1 MQPYYQTGIF
11 HMVEK
16 MITPDINNMFS
27 TYHAALTKLEIGL
40 DERFEQSVNVIS
52 QTGQHVIIC
61 GMGKSGL
68 VGRKIAAT
76 LSSTGTAALFL
87 HPAEAIHGDL
97 GMVREKSVVILISHS
112 GETEEVVKLL
122 PALRRLDTKIIALV
136 GSLDSTLAKASNI
149 VLDASIDKE
158 ACPLNLAPTTS
169 TLTTLVMGDALAIAL
184 MNRSGFKPEDFA
196 ANHPGGMLGMRL
208 LSRVKDR
215 MVQKE
220 LPLVKP
226 NMPMS
231 EVIVRMT
238 EARLGL
244 ALVHKDNLLRGIITD
259 GDLRRMLVLGTNL
272 SSTLAGDVMNESP
285 LTITEDD
292 MMVVAEEKM
301 LEARVQS
308 LVVVDKK
315 GHINGVV
322 QIY

>member
-1 MQPYYQTGIF
+1 
-11 HMVEK
+11 MVEK

-122 PALRRLDTKIIALV
+122 PALRRLDAKIIALV

-244 ALVHKDNLLRGIITD
+244 ALVHKDNILRGIITD

-285 LTITEDD
+285 LTIREDE

>member
-1 MQPYYQTGIF
+1 
-11 HMVEK
+11 MVEK
-16 MITPDINNMFS
+16 MITSDINNMFS
-27 TYHAALTKLEIGL
+27 TYHAALTKLENGL
-40 DERFEQSVNVIS
+40 DERFEQSVDVIS

-122 PALRRLDTKIIALV
+122 PALRRLDAKIIALV

-285 LTITEDD
+285 LTITEDE

-315 GHINGVV
+315 GQINGVV

>member
-1 MQPYYQTGIF
+1 
-11 HMVEK
+11 MVEK

-27 TYHAALTKLEIGL
+27 TYHAALTKLENGL

-149 VLDASIDKE
+149 VLDVSIDKE

-285 LTITEDD
+285 LTIREEE

>member
-1 MQPYYQTGIF
+1 
-11 HMVEK
+11 MVEK

-122 PALRRLDTKIIALV
+122 PALRRLDAKIIALV

-169 TLTTLVMGDALAIAL
+169 TLITLVMGDALAIAL

-285 LTITEDD
+285 LTITEDE

-322 QIY
+322 QIF

>member
-1 MQPYYQTGIF
+1 
-11 HMVEK
+11 MVEK

-40 DERFEQSVNVIS
+40 DESFEQSVNVIS

-97 GMVREKSVVILISHS
+97 GMVQEKSVVILISHS

-122 PALRRLDTKIIALV
+122 PALRRLDAKIIALV

-285 LTITEDD
+285 LTISEDE

>member
-1 MQPYYQTGIF
+1 
-11 HMVEK
+11 MVEK
-16 MITPDINNMFS
+16 MITSDINNMFS

-122 PALRRLDTKIIALV
+122 PALRRLDAKIIALV

-169 TLTTLVMGDALAIAL
+169 TLITLVMGDALAIAL

-272 SSTLAGDVMNESP
+272 SSTLAGDVMNKSP
-285 LTITEDD
+285 LTIREDE

-308 LVVVDKK
+308 LIVVDKK

-322 QIY
+322 QFF

>member
-1 MQPYYQTGIF
+1 
-11 HMVEK
+11 MVEK

-27 TYHAALTKLEIGL
+27 TYHAALTKLENGL

-122 PALRRLDTKIIALV
+122 PALRRLDAKIIALV

-169 TLTTLVMGDALAIAL
+169 TLTALVMGDALAIAL

-215 MVQKE
+215 MVQK
-220 LPLVKP
+220 
-226 NMPMS
+226 
-231 EVIVRMT
+231 
-238 EARLGL
+238 
-244 ALVHKDNLLRGIITD
+244 
-259 GDLRRMLVLGTNL
+259 
-272 SSTLAGDVMNESP
+272 
-285 LTITEDD
+285 
-292 MMVVAEEKM
+292 
-301 LEARVQS
+301 
-308 LVVVDKK
+308 
-315 GHINGVV
+315 
-322 QIY
+322 

>member
-1 MQPYYQTGIF
+1 
-11 HMVEK
+11 MVEK

-40 DERFEQSVNVIS
+40 DKRFEQSVNVIS

-122 PALRRLDTKIIALV
+122 PALRRLDAKIIALV

-285 LTITEDD
+285 LTIREDE

>member
-1 MQPYYQTGIF
+1 
-11 HMVEK
+11 MVEK
-16 MITPDINNMFS
+16 MITPDINNMFL

-122 PALRRLDTKIIALV
+122 PALRRLDAKIIALV

-285 LTITEDD
+285 LTIREDE

>member
-1 MQPYYQTGIF
+1 
-11 HMVEK
+11 MVEK

-122 PALRRLDTKIIALV
+122 PALRRLDAKIIALV

-285 LTITEDD
+285 LTIREDE

-308 LVVVDKK
+308 LVVVDRK

>member
-1 MQPYYQTGIF
+1 
-11 HMVEK
+11 MVEK

-122 PALRRLDTKIIALV
+122 PALRRLDAKIIALV

-272 SSTLAGDVMNESP
+272 SSTLAGDVMNMSP
-285 LTITEDD
+285 LTIREDE

>member
-1 MQPYYQTGIF
+1 
-11 HMVEK
+11 MVEK

-122 PALRRLDTKIIALV
+122 PALRRLDAKIIALV

-285 LTITEDD
+285 LTIREEE

>member
-1 MQPYYQTGIF
+1 
-11 HMVEK
+11 MVEK

-122 PALRRLDTKIIALV
+122 PALRRLDAKIIALV

-272 SSTLAGDVMNESP
+272 SSTLAGDVMNGSP
-285 LTITEDD
+285 LTIREDE

>member
-1 MQPYYQTGIF
+1 
-11 HMVEK
+11 MVEK

-122 PALRRLDTKIIALV
+122 PALRRLDAKIIALV
-136 GSLDSTLAKASNI
+136 GNLDSTLAKASNI

-231 EVIVRMT
+231 EVIGRMT

-285 LTITEDD
+285 LTIREDE
-292 MMVVAEEKM
+292 MMVVAEQKM
-301 LEARVQS
+301 LEARVQR

>member
-1 MQPYYQTGIF
+1 
-11 HMVEK
+11 MVEK

-122 PALRRLDTKIIALV
+122 PALRRLDAKIIALV

-149 VLDASIDKE
+149 VLDVSIDKE

-285 LTITEDD
+285 LTIREDE

>member
-1 MQPYYQTGIF
+1 
-11 HMVEK
+11 MVEK

-122 PALRRLDTKIIALV
+122 PALRRLDAKIIALV

-158 ACPLNLAPTTS
+158 ACPFNLAPTTS

-272 SSTLAGDVMNESP
+272 SSTLAGDVMNGSP
-285 LTITEDD
+285 LTIREDE
-292 MMVVAEEKM
+292 MMIVAEEKM

-308 LVVVDKK
+308 LVVVDEK

>member
-1 MQPYYQTGIF
+1 
-11 HMVEK
+11 MVEK

-122 PALRRLDTKIIALV
+122 PALRRLDAKIIALV

-169 TLTTLVMGDALAIAL
+169 TLTALVMGDALAISL

-272 SSTLAGDVMNESP
+272 SSTLAGDVMNGSP
-285 LTITEDD
+285 LTIREDE

>member
-1 MQPYYQTGIF
+1 
-11 HMVEK
+11 MVEK
-16 MITPDINNMFS
+16 MITSDINNMFS

-97 GMVREKSVVILISHS
+97 GMVREKSVVVLISHS

-122 PALRRLDTKIIALV
+122 PALRRLDAKIIALV

-285 LTITEDD
+285 LTIREDE

-315 GHINGVV
+315 GHVNGVV

>member
-1 MQPYYQTGIF
+1 MLIPEIS
-11 HMVEK
+11 
-16 MITPDINNMFS
+16 NMFS
-27 TYHAALTKLEIGL
+27 TYRLALEKIENGL
-40 DERFEQSVNVIS
+40 DERFQKAVSAIAE
-52 QTGQHVIIC
+52 TRQHVIIC

-76 LSSTGTAALFL
+76 FSSTGTAAIFL

-97 GMVREKSVVILISHS
+97 GMVRENSVVILISNS

-122 PALRRLDTKIIALV
+122 PALKRLNVKIIALLGAV
-136 GSLDSTLAKASNI
+136 ESTIANISDIILD
-149 VLDASIDKE
+149 VSIDRE

-184 MNRSGFKPEDFA
+184 MEQSGFKPEDFA
-196 ANHPGGMLGMRL
+196 ANHPGGRLGQRL

-215 MVQKE
+215 MVHAK
-220 LPLVKP
+220 LPLVYA

-231 EVIVRMT
+231 EVIVIMT

-244 ALVHKDNLLRGIITD
+244 ALVQKDKKLEGIITD
-259 GDLRRMLVLGTNL
+259 GDLRRMLVTGTDL
-272 SSTLAGDVMNESP
+272 SSTIAGDVMNNSP
-285 LTITEDD
+285 LTIAEDE
-292 MMVVAEEKM
+292 MMTAAEEKM

-308 LVVVDKK
+308 LVVISAEGLID
-315 GHINGVV
+315 GVV

>member
-1 MQPYYQTGIF
+1 
-11 HMVEK
+11 MVEK
-16 MITPDINNMFS
+16 MITSDINNMFS

-122 PALRRLDTKIIALV
+122 PALRRLDAKIIALV

-285 LTITEDD
+285 LTIREEE

>member
-1 MQPYYQTGIF
+1 
-11 HMVEK
+11 MVEK

-27 TYHAALTKLEIGL
+27 TYHAALTKLENGL

-122 PALRRLDTKIIALV
+122 PALRRLDAKIIALV

-285 LTITEDD
+285 LTIREDE

>member
-1 MQPYYQTGIF
+1 MLVPD
-11 HMVEK
+11 VE
-16 MITPDINNMFS
+16 NMFS
-27 TYHAALTKLEIGL
+27 TYRTALKKLETSL
-40 DERFEQSVNVIS
+40 DSSFERAISVIAKTS
-52 QTGQHVIIC
+52 QHVIIC

-76 LSSTGTAALFL
+76 FSSTGTAALFL

-97 GMVREKSVVILISHS
+97 GMVKENSVVLIISHS
-112 GETEEVVKLL
+112 GETEEVIKLL
-122 PALRRLDTKIIALV
+122 PALRRLDVKIIALV
-136 GSLDSTLAKASNI
+136 GALNSTLALASDV
-149 VLDASIDKE
+149 VLDVSIDRE

-184 MNRSGFKPEDFA
+184 MSRSGFKPEDFA

-215 MVQKE
+215 MVEKE
-220 LPLVKP
+220 LPLVNK
-226 NMPMS
+226 NMSMS
-231 EVIVRMT
+231 EVIVIMT

-244 ALVHKDNLLRGIITD
+244 ALVHQNNVLTGIITD

-272 SSTLAGDVMNESP
+272 SSTLAGSVMNLSP
-285 LTITEDD
+285 LTISEDE

-308 LVVVDKK
+308 LIVVDKSL
-315 GHINGVV
+315 HIKGVV

>member
-1 MQPYYQTGIF
+1 
-11 HMVEK
+11 MVEK

-97 GMVREKSVVILISHS
+97 GMVQEKSVVILISHS

-122 PALRRLDTKIIALV
+122 PALRRLDAKIIALV

-285 LTITEDD
+285 LTIREDE

>member
-1 MQPYYQTGIF
+1 
-11 HMVEK
+11 MVEK

-122 PALRRLDTKIIALV
+122 PALRRLDAKIIALV

-285 LTITEDD
+285 LTIREEE

-308 LVVVDKK
+308 LVVVDKE